1 MPATTSTVTSVAAAT
16 SATTLAAANDARR
29 GLFIYNDSA
38 ATLFLK
44 LGTGATTTSYTVQ
57 IAPAGYWEMPTV
69 PSTRNELLG
78 GFSGAVT
85 GVWSSATGSA
95 RVTEVS

>member
-1 MPATTSTVTSVAAAT
+1 MPADTSTVTSVAAAT
-16 SATTLAAANDARR
+16 SATTIAAANTARR
-29 GLFIYNDSA
+29 GLFVYNDSS

-57 IAPAGYWEMPTV
+57 VAPAGYWELPTV
-69 PSTRNELLG
+69 QATRSEVLG
-78 GFSGAVT
+78 GYSGAVT
-85 GVWSSATGSA
+85 GVWASATGSA